1 MLNDCLKSSCAAAAG
16 RAKAQAAAAALLRS
30 REGAL
35 LAHAPTVYNAEK
47 RGKKQVLIRPVS
59 KVVIKFLQIMQKA
72 GYIGE
77 FELIDD
83 HRAGKIV
90 VELNGRINKCGVIR
104 CGRRRG
110 RQGGSLRLLLL
121 SSLSWSSP
129 AARRGP
135 RAASRRQPAAR
146 CSPRRRSRLDNPS

>member
-1 MLNDCLKSSCAAAAG
+1 MVRISVLNDCLKASACC
-16 RAKAQAAAAALLRS
+16 QAASFLHALTP
-30 REGAL
+30 
-35 LAHAPTVYNAEK
+35 HPKVYNAEK

-104 CGRRRG
+104 CAAAG
-110 RQGGSLRLLLL
+110 
-121 SSLSWSSP
+121 P
-129 AARRGP
+129 AWAG
-135 RAASRRQPAAR
+135 
-146 CSPRRRSRLDNPS
+146 